1 MTVLEVLI
9 FMTAL
14 AIAVLLTVPGFSRL
28 IANHRLTSTSDELVQ
43 TVQTARREA
52 LKRHT
57 TVRVCPSSD
66 GHSCDGDDAW
76 EQGWLVYADGNNDSV
91 AQQVEHLF
99 TVDPPPESVRIMAD
113 GAVRNQASFRLSGL
127 VPENGSTEG
136 GFLVCHLG
144 SRVVSQRLTIEENG
158 WVEITPAS
166 QKGCLP

>member
-66 GHSCDGDDAW
+66 GQSCDGHDAW
-76 EQGWLVYADGNNDSV
+76 EQGWLIKVKLSAKSTDHLLDAAAYEQML
-91 AQQVEHLF
+91 AQQ
-99 TVDPPPESVRIMAD
+99 
-113 GAVRNQASFRLSGL
+113 G
-127 VPENGSTEG
+127 
-136 GFLVCHLG
+136 
-144 SRVVSQRLTIEENG
+144 
-158 WVEITPAS
+158 
-166 QKGCLP
+166 